1 MAPDSTQAGSGT
13 SASAAG
19 DVPTVDSQIN
29 MSSQLAYWQ
38 ATSADVDGVLGGY
51 PQVSRADVQ
60 FSRTFLNKLRRT
72 YKGTSPSQSRNP
84 VTDKEYAFA
93 HALEAGAG
101 IGRVTCNLLASMCAR
116 IDVIEPIKQFTD
128 VFTGPESPL
137 VQDHQLCRIWNLP
150 LQQWT
155 QDSKPDLEFE
165 ALDDGGARVQ
175 YDLIY
180 NQWCLHL
187 LPLSDLVIYLQKL
200 IPLLAPHGWIIVKEN
215 ISTDA
220 FGEDI
225 FDPDESSV
233 TRSDVN
239 WRKAFRLAKLQL
251 VKTELQTGFPKSLG
265 LFPVRMYALRPE

>member
-1 MAPDSTQAGSGT
+1 
-13 SASAAG
+13 
-19 DVPTVDSQIN
+19 

-60 FSRTFLNKLRRT
+60 FSRNFLNKLRRT
-72 YKGTSPSQSRNP
+72 YGRTESTRNP
-84 VTDKEYAFA
+84 TTDKEYPFA

-101 IGRVTCNLLASMCAR
+101 IGRVTCNLLVSMCAK

-137 VQDHQLCRIWNLP
+137 VQNGQLCRIWNLP
-150 LQQWT
+150 LQEWT
-155 QDSKPDLEFE
+155 ADSKPDLEFQS
-165 ALDDGGARVQ
+165 LGGGVE

-187 LPLSDLVIYLQKL
+187 LPLPALVTYLRQL
-200 IPLLAPHGWIIVKEN
+200 IPLLTPHGWIIVKEN

-220 FGEDI
+220 FHEDI

-239 WRKAFRLAKLQL
+239 WRKAFREAKLQI